1 MKFTTKNKNLKKA
14 INNLFRITG
23 KNITLPVLE
32 SILFI
37 GSGKTLKLRATNI
50 NIGSEIEII
59 GTLEREGVLAVPGGV
74 INDFLSSI
82 DLDEEITLEEVNGN
96 LNIITRHHK
105 ATLKAVSHEDFP
117 TIPIVEGFSFS
128 LPISIY
134 LEGIKSVINSSA
146 VTEIRPEIASVYMY
160 SDEGSLVFVATDSFR
175 LSEKKIKT
183 KIQDD
188 ISGIIIP
195 FRNILDISRILG
207 DYQGNVSITW
217 NDNQLSYNIENIY
230 LTTRIING
238 SYPDYRQIIP
248 KNSTTDAVFLLKDLE
263 KSIKISNIFSD
274 KFNQI
279 TFDVNPKNK
288 TCFLISKNSDLGEQ
302 NSEIDCVM
310 KGEAINIS
318 INYRYLTDVLSIIN
332 ADSVEFMFNGNNK
345 PIIIKGITDNSFLYL
360 IMPMIR

>member
-14 INNLFRITG
+14 ISNLVRITG
-23 KNITLPVLE
+23 KNVTLPVLE

-50 NIGSEIEII
+50 NIGSEMEII
-59 GTLEREGVLAVPGGV
+59 GTLEKEGVLAVPGAV
-74 INDFLSSI
+74 INEFLNSI
-82 DLDEEITLEEVNGN
+82 DQDEEVSLEEVNGN
-96 LNIITRHHK
+96 LNISTKHHK
-105 ATLKAVSHEDFP
+105 ATVKAIPHEDFP

-128 LPISIY
+128 VPVNVY
-134 LEGIKSVINSSA
+134 LEGIKSVINSA
-146 VTEIRPEIASVYMY
+146 ATTEIRPEISSVYMY
-160 SDEGSLVFVATDSFR
+160 SDENGLVFVATDSFR
-175 LSEKKIKT
+175 LSEKRIKIK
-183 KIQDD
+183 IQNE
-188 ISGIIIP
+188 INGVIIP
-195 FRNILDISRILG
+195 FRNILDISRILS
-207 DYQGNVSITW
+207 DYEGNIEITW
-217 NDNQLSYNIENIY
+217 NENQLSYNIENIY

-238 SYPDYRQIIP
+238 SYPDYKQIIP

-263 KSIKISNIFSD
+263 QSIKISNIFSD

-302 NSEIDCVM
+302 KTEIDCAM
-310 KGEAINIS
+310 SGEEINIS
-318 INYRYLTDVLSIIN
+318 INYRYLADVLSIIN

-345 PIIIKGITDNSFLYL
+345 PIIIKGITDNTFLYL